1 MIPRK
6 KNLEIV
12 VNSVNLVQE
21 SYFQSTVGVIEMGEL
36 VLANKS

>member
-21 SYFQSTVGVIEMGEL
+21 SYSQSTVGVIEMG
-36 VLANKS
+36 